1 MEREEALG
9 KLQALVG
16 KDLRPLADAYGVT
29 VTAPNG
35 KINKGWFGHT
45 VEALLGIPPNSSRN
59 PNGGSWELKTVPLI
73 ERQNGR
79 IGLKETLAIT
89 MINAD
94 EVAATPFEDSHLLT
108 KLRRMVVLARI
119 YPLAS
124 GRTSLVRQTVP
135 ISVASTESAIVHS
148 VAAFDLDDPDTY
160 KTVESDYH
168 AVQDTILSRGF
179 DALTGHMGTLVQP
192 RTKGSG
198 HGSLTRAFYARTGFV
213 KQMLD
218 L

>member
-1 MEREEALG
+1 M
-9 KLQALVG
+9 
-16 KDLRPLADAYGVT
+16 
-29 VTAPNG
+29 
-35 KINKGWFGHT
+35 
-45 VEALLGIPPNSSRN
+45 
-59 PNGGSWELKTVPLI
+59 PLI